1 MRRMRSHR
9 DVKMNITFRANYDVL
24 TKVFFSFYL
33 YESKKRVNVR
43 TRERMKQRYG
53 NPEKKKL
60 RRNAFTNR
68 PQRGG
73 VYFLLNNACCFV
85 RVFGNPG
92 ALSAACACSLAVSLS
107 ATRRLQFASL

>member
-1 MRRMRSHR
+1 
-9 DVKMNITFRANYDVL
+9 
-24 TKVFFSFYL
+24 
-33 YESKKRVNVR
+33 
-43 TRERMKQRYG
+43 MKQRYG

-68 PQRGG
+68 PRRGE

-107 ATRRLQFASL
+107 ATRRLQFASLRGGRVKNFYHYGACDCVGRRSPQLRGLEGESGGTVGR